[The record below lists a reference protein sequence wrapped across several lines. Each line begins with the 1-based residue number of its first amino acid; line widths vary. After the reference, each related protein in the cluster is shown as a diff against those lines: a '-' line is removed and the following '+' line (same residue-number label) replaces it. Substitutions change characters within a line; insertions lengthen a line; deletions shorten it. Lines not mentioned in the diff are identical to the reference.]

1 MSSRAQKRRVESR
14 NLKRV
19 IDKVREYLKTEKPLG
34 WQQRI
39 QLLLAWGNIG
49 YSASARYLQ
58 QVERIFRESEGP
70 IMECGSGATTL
81 LIAILAEKY
90 NRKAW
95 AFEHHAHWAHHV
107 NDVLQAL
114 ELRQVTVSHAPLKS
128 YGEYEWYDVP
138 AGLPNDF
145 GMVICDGPPGTIKG
159 GRYGL
164 FPVMGRHLDPDCR
177 ILLDDTHRKKEQEL
191 IKRWEGERRLGTH
204 PIGFFGSC
212 TELALMS

>member
-1 MSSRAQKRRVESR
+1 MSSKSQKRRLESR

-19 IDKVREYLKTEKPLG
+19 VGNVREYLNTEKPLG

-58 QVERIFRESEGP
+58 QVERIFRESNGP
-70 IMECGSGATTL
+70 ILECGSGATTL
-81 LIAILAEKY
+81 LIALLAEKY
-90 NRKAW
+90 GREAW
-95 AFEHHAHWAHHV
+95 TFEHHGHWSRHV
-107 NDVLQAL
+107 SEVLQTL
-114 ELRQVTVSHAPLKS
+114 ELKQVKICHAPLKS
-128 YGEYEWYDVP
+128 YGEYEWYEVP
-138 AGLPNDF
+138 AELPNDF

-164 FPVMGRHLDPDCR
+164 FPIMGKYLDPDCR
-177 ILLDDTHRKKEQEL
+177 VLLDDTHRKNEQSL
-191 IKRWEGERRLGTH
+191 IERWKQENHLGSQ

-212 TELALMS
+212 TELALVS